1 MQIYGDFE
9 GFPPLIVHCLGCFQ
23 EFSNIR
29 LEHTKTTPQPTLF
42 VSEFRNHLVAWGSRL
57 GMRLSGYVGVPL
69 DWCFS

>member
-29 LEHTKTTPQPTLF
+29 LEHTKTTPNQHFL
-42 VSEFRNHLVAWGSRL
+42 FRNSGITWWL
-57 GMRLSGYVGVPL
+57 GEAVWVCRLSGYVGVPL